1 MDIRSSMDGLR
12 SLLGVN
18 TTAPS
23 PSQGKGNI
31 ASTGSSFDSDRA
43 TFSSAASEVSQ
54 SASDDGVRSDKVAAV
69 QAALAAGTYNVPA
82 SAVAS
87 KVIDSMLAG
96 GLAGGLAASQQ

>member
-18 TTAPS
+18 AAAPPTAQAKNPVAANAES
-23 PSQGKGNI
+23 GL
-31 ASTGSSFDSDRA
+31 SSDLA
-43 TFSSAASEVSQ
+43 TLSSAASEISQ
-54 SASDDGVRSDKVAAV
+54 AALGEGIRTGKVAAV

-87 KVIDSMLAG
+87 KLVDAMLSG
-96 GLAGGLAASQQ
+96 GQ